1 VTLATATAD
10 VGNLRF
16 YQRCGFRLTH
26 VVPDAFGPAQ
36 GYPPGLEVDGIP
48 LLDQVWFERRL

>member
-1 VTLATATAD
+1 M
-10 VGNLRF
+10 
-16 YQRCGFRLTH
+16 TH
-26 VVPDAFGPAQ
+26 VVQDVFTAEA